1 MTGLPRLAKAGLAM
15 TTNFNHMKIRPLA
28 DNVLVKQTKA
38 DEVTSFGLVLPGKDE
53 KKPEGDVVAVGPGK
67 MLKNG
72 ERAVMEVK
80 VGDHVILKNWGGE
93 KVELDK
99 EEYKIMSQEDIL
111 AVVE

>member
-1 MTGLPRLAKAGLAM
+1 MQIK
-15 TTNFNHMKIRPLA
+15 PLG
-28 DNVLVKQTKA
+28 DNVLVKQMKA

-53 KKPEGDVVAVGPGK
+53 KKAEGQVVAVGPGK

-72 ERAVMEVK
+72 ERAAMEVK

-99 EEYKIMSQEDIL
+99 EEYKIVSQEDIL
-111 AVVE
+111 GVVQK

>member
-1 MTGLPRLAKAGLAM
+1 MQIK
-15 TTNFNHMKIRPLA
+15 PLG

-67 MLKNG
+67 LLKNG
-72 ERAVMEVK
+72 ERGIMEVK

-93 KVELDK
+93 KIEIGK
-99 EEYKIMSQEDIL
+99 EEYKIMSQDDIL
-111 AVVE
+111 AIVE